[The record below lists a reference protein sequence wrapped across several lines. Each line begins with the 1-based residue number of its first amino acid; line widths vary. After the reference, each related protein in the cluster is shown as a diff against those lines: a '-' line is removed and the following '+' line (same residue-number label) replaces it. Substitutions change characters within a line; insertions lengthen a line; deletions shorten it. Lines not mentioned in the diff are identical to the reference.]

1 MKVAIYIDGITL
13 FHSMKGKKF
22 HFGELKD
29 WLTGDDEL
37 VTAEYFTCVKEKETK
52 LGFFGHIYK
61 SGFVL
66 NIYSPIYN
74 KSRDSFNIHGVD
86 IGIAVSAMDKI
97 DEYDKIILVS
107 GKHDFL
113 PLCEKLTL
121 KGKKVEIV
129 GYQNVINN
137 VFEKYSIRHMEDFD
151 EKK

>member
-1 MKVAIYIDGITL
+1 MRVAIFIDGITL

-22 HFGELKD
+22 HFGAFKD
-29 WLTGDDEL
+29 WLINEDE
-37 VTAEYFTCVKEKETK
+37 VTSAEYFTCVKEKESK
-52 LGFFGHIYK
+52 IGFFGHIYK

-74 KSRDSFNIHGVD
+74 TSKDSFSIHGVD
-86 IGIAVSAMDKI
+86 IGITVSAMDKI

-129 GYQNVINN
+129 GFKHVINN
-137 VFEKYSIRHMEDFD
+137 VFSKYSIRHIDDFY
-151 EKK
+151 